1 MSLLPVL
8 HNFSKLGN
16 SHPAVELILENV
28 SVGSIIIPHGSQ
40 NVSQRHIDN
49 PNPNSI
55 PTANRNPGSLRVL
68 ARTLLGHANFYT
80 QDTPAEKESNHTISM
95 TFEM

>member
-1 MSLLPVL
+1 MSLLPVP

-40 NVSQRHIDN
+40 NVFQRHIDN
-49 PNPNSI
+49 PNSNSI
-55 PTANRNPGSLRVL
+55 PTGIRDLSEYL

-80 QDTPAEKESNHTISM
+80 QDSPAEKESNRTISM

>member
-1 MSLLPVL
+1 MYVGIVKNRKCVHKMSLLPVL

-55 PTANRNPGSLRVL
+55 LTGIRDLSE
-68 ARTLLGHANFYT
+68 Y
-80 QDTPAEKESNHTISM
+80 
-95 TFEM
+95 